1 MFIGAPGIGKSFFVK
16 RESQS
21 NFNDEDITTVTFH
34 PGLKYSQ
41 FIGAFKPHLSKEDK
55 SVEYS
60 FHPGLFLSRLVQA
73 VKNPERVFL
82 FTIEEINRGEANA
95 IFGDFFQLLERNSD
109 GFSRYNLDVSPDI
122 LDYFTSE
129 EVFEDGKVYLPPN
142 FYLWATCNIND
153 QHTISMD
160 NSFIRRWKRSFIPID
175 HFESGA
181 TFLVTLPGV
190 EKPVTWNIL
199 RRKINESLMNFS
211 TLQEDQL
218 IGPFFIQSDL
228 DPVEFFSDIVIHLK
242 ENVLQELSS
251 KMFTHTFASPLYD
264 SFMKGEQIFKD
275 FTWDELTDE

>member
-1 MFIGAPGIGKSFFVK
+1 
-16 RESQS
+16 
-21 NFNDEDITTVTFH
+21 
-34 PGLKYSQ
+34 
-41 FIGAFKPHLSKEDK
+41 
-55 SVEYS
+55 
-60 FHPGLFLSRLVQA
+60 
-73 VKNPERVFL
+73 
-82 FTIEEINRGEANA
+82 
-95 IFGDFFQLLERNSD
+95 
-109 GFSRYNLDVSPDI
+109 
-122 LDYFTSE
+122 
-129 EVFEDGKVYLPPN
+129 
-142 FYLWATCNIND
+142 
-153 QHTISMD
+153 MD

-181 TFLVTLPGV
+181 TFLVTLPGAD
-190 EKPVTWNIL
+190 KPVAWNKL
-199 RRKINESLMNFS
+199 RRKINESLMKFS